1 MAVIVTVS
9 CTGSKKQSIMKREEA
24 KKILVVVDLQRDFID
39 GTLPAAD
46 GASIIPSI
54 EGIKNDF
61 DMVYFTL
68 DWHPWNHCSFKDNG
82 GIWPQHC
89 VQYTIGA
96 GLPDGIL
103 DNLDPANTRFL
114 PKGSDRSQEEY
125 GQFSRTV
132 ATDQNFF
139 VKGDKVVICGIAA
152 EYCVLETLKNLVRLS
167 NEIGFEISVF
177 LDGVA
182 HIENNTPLE
191 EYMKQNDIKVYK

>member
-1 MAVIVTVS
+1 MKLLKTIVAVMAVIVTVS

-68 DWHPWNHCSFKDNG
+68 DWHPWNHCPWDNG

-89 VQYTIGA
+89 VRYTIGA
-96 GLPDGIL
+96 GLPDI
-103 DNLDPANTRFL
+103 FL
-114 PKGSDRSQEEY
+114 TISIPPIHGFFQGSDQSKRNTDSFKNYSNRS
-125 GQFSRTV
+125 
-132 ATDQNFF
+132 
-139 VKGDKVVICGIAA
+139 
-152 EYCVLETLKNLVRLS
+152 
-167 NEIGFEISVF
+167 GF
-177 LDGVA
+177 L
-182 HIENNTPLE
+182 
-191 EYMKQNDIKVYK
+191 